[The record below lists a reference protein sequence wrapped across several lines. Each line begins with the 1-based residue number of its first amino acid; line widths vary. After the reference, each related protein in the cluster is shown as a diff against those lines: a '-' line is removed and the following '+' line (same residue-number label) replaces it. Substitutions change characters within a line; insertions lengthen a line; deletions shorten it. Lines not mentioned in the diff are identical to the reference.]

1 MKKFVLGL
9 QSGKIEPV
17 LEVVS
22 SQKQNHCVPENSK
35 LGDTL
40 LMDYRELTGLSFI
53 PQQLNPDQMHIIRIM
68 EYPD

>member
-1 MKKFVLGL
+1 MLGL

-40 LMDYRELTGLSFI
+40 LMDYRELRRLSFI
-53 PQQLNPDQMHIIRIM
+53 PQQPNPDKMHLIRVM